1 MNIHS
6 VYFNVS
12 IQPPGKT
19 ERHHYLMSVDAPTDQ
34 NSTAY
39 ISPRYVFD
47 TDQIGVKIWDKEKT
61 KCILVPWAQISQ
73 IKYVE
78 NTDVKKVTRQAT

>member
-19 ERHHYLMSVDAPTDQ
+19 ERHHYLMSVDAFTVIDKIDGTSARGDYASAGFP
-34 NSTAY
+34 
-39 ISPRYVFD
+39 
-47 TDQIGVKIWDKEKT
+47 GVIRPLLLWTTNK
-61 KCILVPWAQISQ
+61 Q
-73 IKYVE
+73 
-78 NTDVKKVTRQAT
+78 